1 LVGKKKFEPIH
12 GCALPVRLTSERQ
25 PRKLIPKME
34 EVLAGHQK
42 EQRDLQAR
50 VTQKKKNATKKTRKG
65 VNDECSKLERELEE
79 RQSAELKALNLESVT
94 AEMDQLE
101 VNDQS
106 VETSNE
112 EKERSEVAK
121 ETVETERVKDE
132 PDIKISIASEQ
143 RSQNPPKKL
152 NRQKARLARRVAEQ
166 EAQAAQAAEEAANLP
181 NLREQEMAAIQ
192 QHLETHGLREISIR
206 PDGHCLYSAVAA
218 VLPAGKVSTM
228 ATDMKPYQVIR
239 TSTASFISDHADDF
253 VAFLEEPLETYVGKI
268 KDTAEWGGQLE
279 LQAIARA
286 YAVQINVLQA
296 DGRVEKIEPETKSGE
311 DPVWLA
317 YYRHSYGLGEHY
329 NALKKTTEGELPR

>member
-1 LVGKKKFEPIH
+1 
-12 GCALPVRLTSERQ
+12 
-25 PRKLIPKME
+25 ME
-34 EVLAGHQK
+34 EILARHRK

-65 VNDECSKLERELEE
+65 VNDECNTLERELEE
-79 RQSAELKALNLESVT
+79 RQNAELKASNLESVT
-94 AEMDQLE
+94 AEMEQLE
-101 VNDQS
+101 VNDHS

-112 EKERSEVAK
+112 EKECSEVAK
-121 ETVETERVKDE
+121 ETVDTEKEVKDE
-132 PDIKISIASEQ
+132 PDIKISIASGQ
-143 RSQNPPKKL
+143 RSQNPPKRP
-152 NRQKARLARRVAEQ
+152 NRQKARLARRAAEQ
-166 EAQAAQAAEEAANLP
+166 EAQAVQAAEEAADLP
-181 NLREQEMAAIQ
+181 DLREQEMTTMQ
-192 QHLETHGLREISIR
+192 QHLATHGLREISIR
-206 PDGHCLYSAVAA
+206 PDGHCLYSAVAT
-218 VLPAGKVSTM
+218 VLPAGKFSTM

-296 DGRVEKIEPETKSGE
+296 DGRVEKIEPEANSGE

-329 NALKKTTEGELPR
+329 NALTKTS